1 MRKNSIG
8 IVSGKGG
15 VGKTTITANLGVC
28 LAKYFNVNTIVI
40 DANVLT
46 SNLGLH
52 LGFVREPVSLHDVL
66 QNKLQIDQVIYVHSS
81 GLNVIPSSIAVDAT
95 IDASALGETITYLE
109 KNYDYVI
116 TDSAPGL
123 SKEALVVMDAC
134 DSFIVVTNPELP
146 AVTDAIK
153 TISVLENKKKHIL
166 GIALNKITGNKYE
179 LTKHHIERVTDYPVI
194 AEIPYD
200 EHVPASI
207 SYKTP
212 VVLYAPNCK
221 ASVKLKALAAW
232 LCDKPYVEPRESI
245 WLRLFHLIFG

>member
-8 IVSGKGG
+8 VVSGKGG
-15 VGKTTITANLGVC
+15 VGKTTVTANVGVA
-28 LAKYFNVNTIVI
+28 LTKFFNVNTIVL

-66 QNKLQIDQVIYVHSS
+66 QNRLQIDQVVYVHSS
-81 GLNVIPSSIAVDAT
+81 GLNVIPSSLAVDAT
-95 IDASALGETITYLE
+95 IDASALGETVKYLE

-116 TDSAPGL
+116 VDSAPGL

-146 AVTDAIK
+146 AITDSIK
-153 TISVLENKKKHIL
+153 TISMLEQRNKHIL
-166 GIALNKITGNKYE
+166 GIALNKITGGKYE
-179 LTKHHIERVTDYPVI
+179 LTKRHIERVTDYPVI

-200 EHVPASI
+200 EHVPESI
-207 SYKTP
+207 AYKMP
-212 VVLYAPNCK
+212 VVLYAPKCK
-221 ASVKLKALAAW
+221 ASIRLKALAAW
-232 LCDKPYVEPRESI
+232 ICDKPYMERESI
-245 WLRLFHLIFG
+245 WEKIFHFIFG